1 MHPQFAE
8 LTPRWFKRAFV
19 YTGSI
24 GDFRYRFD
32 MGKGHTAH
40 GGLFRVLL
48 RGGAGQAGERFPM
61 GRGRCGRAEAVA
73 SGEIRSVFPPGKVW
87 RTERAKEDRAQPC
100 PLLFRGCPCRPQM
113 MLRVTGLQ
121 VNLLVSGGGTPEDQG
136 PAAAPDHQ
144 SRRQQ
149 RQLTG

>member
-32 MGKGHTAH
+32 MGEGKGRTAH

-48 RGGAGQAGERFPM
+48 RGGAGQAGERFSM
-61 GRGRCGRAEAVA
+61 GRGRCGGAEAVA
-73 SGEIRSVFPPGKVW
+73 SGEIRSVF
-87 RTERAKEDRAQPC
+87 RRER
-100 PLLFRGCPCRPQM
+100 
-113 MLRVTGLQ
+113 
-121 VNLLVSGGGTPEDQG
+121 SGGLREQKRTGRSPVLFVQKG
-136 PAAAPDHQ
+136 VLAV
-144 SRRQQ
+144 RR
-149 RQLTG
+149 